1 MHEIDQA
8 IISKLK
14 KVKIM
19 LSMIVTKCID
29 KTKVKP
35 NTNPEKKVITNA
47 MIENTITCNKSVS
60 LNPLDN
66 LIILKNFIFFPVE
79 IIGKFRIKNM

>member
-1 MHEIDQA
+1 MHETDQA
-8 IISKLK
+8 IISKLRK
-14 KVKIM
+14 AKIK

-35 NTNPEKKVITNA
+35 NTNPEIKFITSV